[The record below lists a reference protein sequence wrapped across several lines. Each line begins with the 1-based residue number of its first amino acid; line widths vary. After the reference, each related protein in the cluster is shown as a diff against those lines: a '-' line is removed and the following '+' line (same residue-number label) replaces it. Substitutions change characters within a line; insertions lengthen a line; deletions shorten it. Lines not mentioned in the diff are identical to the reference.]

1 MRILEIVRARDEEF
15 DDIVELFRAHDFAL
29 KERAWFDW
37 KHLRNPFGVPHLYK
51 LIADGELAGTVGLL
65 AQPFRLDG
73 RALTAV
79 QAVDGLMGRAIR
91 GKGLFNDVMA
101 FVVDTAPDGI
111 DGPRFGTG
119 FASLPGSMKA
129 LENAGW
135 QRLARFRVRKALLS
149 TSSLR
154 SLPGGAVL
162 SRLLAPFWSLA
173 RSLLFA
179 GADRDLE
186 VVEVTRFEVD
196 LDRFQPAGRVC
207 GGRSAT
213 FLNWRVFDNPRDEM
227 RAFVLRRGGETVGY
241 VVCKVQR
248 KSWEVVEFRS
258 ALPGRGAAVAFL
270 KHLHAHGLTES
281 VDFWLLDG
289 FLQRDRLP
297 RGLLDRGASGA
308 MFVHGLAAAGL
319 PDDPG
324 AWAASYLDS
333 DW

>member
-1 MRILEIVRARDEEF
+1 LEIVRASREEF
-15 DDIVELFRAHDFAL
+15 DDIVALFRAHDFAL

-51 LIADGELAGTVGLL
+51 ILEDGELAGTVGLL
-65 AQPFRLDG
+65 AQPFRHDG

-79 QAVDGLMGRAIR
+79 QAVDGLMGPAIR

-101 FVVDTAPDGI
+101 FVVDTAPDGV

-135 QRLARFRVRKALLS
+135 ERLAGFRVRKALLS
-149 TSSLR
+149 TGSLD

-162 SRLLAPFWSLA
+162 SRLLAPFWNLV

-179 GADRDLE
+179 GAARDLA
-186 VVEVTRFEVD
+186 VEEITRFTED
-196 LDRFQPAGRVC
+196 MDRFQPEGRVC
-207 GGRSAT
+207 GERSAT
-213 FLNWRVFDNPRDEM
+213 FLNWRVFDNPRDAM
-227 RAFVLRRGGETVGY
+227 RAFVLRRGDETVGY
-241 VVCKVQR
+241 AVCKPQR
-248 KSWEVVEFRS
+248 KSWEVVEFRTS
-258 ALPGRGAAVAFL
+258 LPGRGAAVAFL
-270 KHLHAHGLTES
+270 KHLHEARLTES
-281 VDFWLLDG
+281 VEFWLLDG
-289 FLQRDRLP
+289 FLQEDRLP

-308 MFVHGLAAAGL
+308 MFVHGLSAAGL
-319 PDDPG
+319 PADPG